1 MPRFFFDVFNG
12 ERDTV
17 DLTGQDLRDEDTAR
31 GLALQM
37 LAARAREDILRGG
50 DARITVRVR
59 RGSVPLYHVVMT
71 LSEHWIRLDS

>member
-12 ERDTV
+12 ESDTV
-17 DLTGQDLRDEDTAR
+17 DLTGQDLQDEDAAR
-31 GLALQM
+31 GAALQM
-37 LAARAREDILRGG
+37 LAGIAHDDILRGG
-50 DARITVRVR
+50 DARTAVRVR